1 MPKSSVE
8 VRAIQNDYMITGF
21 LVDES
26 FVALAAITGHLK
38 YHCRTAQTSQNTMN
52 YLAFVIL
59 CPIVRYACEFCYHS

>member
-26 FVALAAITGHLK
+26 FVALSAITGHLK
-38 YHCRTAQTSQNTMN
+38 YDCWTAQTRVK
-52 YLAFVIL
+52 YHKIFGL
-59 CPIVRYACEFCYHS
+59 CPIVRYACQF